1 MLELPLYAIKNHE
14 MQYCAKV
21 MRANF
26 DEIRA
31 LFLQFYSNYRPIFRT
46 NFRNASAKVRRF
58 FDESSKTHSKFR
70 INDFSKKRNINDFSP
85 KGKKISANFRA
96 VTENNVGSDY
106 HASYLCLRLTQLRRL
121 RLHDVSI
128 ISLTSLILVFI
139 TLQPLEGFL

>member
-1 MLELPLYAIKNHE
+1 MLESPLYAIKNHE

-31 LFLQFYSNYRPIFRT
+31 LFSQFFVELSPDISN
-46 NFRNASAKVRRF
+46 
-58 FDESSKTHSKFR
+58 E
-70 INDFSKKRNINDFSP
+70 
-85 KGKKISANFRA
+85 
-96 VTENNVGSDY
+96 
-106 HASYLCLRLTQLRRL
+106 LRRL

-139 TLQPLEGFL
+139 TLQPLEGFLKD